1 MANQPYFPG
10 REGDQ
15 LTFLT
20 NLQSKIA
27 AYYTAL
33 DISAARQPKLQLT
46 LAWLIWAWQ
55 SYLPARRQDAPA
67 ATSWRNLLATG
78 TSDATTVTAPPA
90 PAVLTPPAGTAYFGM
105 LTCFSRKSAAGRPP
119 KATPTPSARTSASS
133 VPPPPRTP
141 TRPSSA
147 RGPWRKTT
155 SSSTSP
161 STSTTASGSKTRSRA
176 PPGSPSSPPTPPPP
190 YNDTRPVKTPGQAEW
205 RDYRACWWD
214 NATASMAFGPV
225 LRVLVQ
231 G

>member
-1 MANQPYFPG
+1 MANQPYFPN

-105 LTCFSRKSAAGRPP
+105 LTWLFEEIGRWKTAEGYTDTIGQNLGVIGAA
-119 KATPTPSARTSASS
+119 
-133 VPPPPRTP
+133 
-141 TRPSSA
+141 
-147 RGPWRKTT
+147 
-155 SSSTSP
+155 
-161 STSTTASGSKTRSRA
+161 
-176 PPGSPSSPPTPPPP
+176 
-190 YNDTRPVKTPGQAEW
+190 
-205 RDYRACWWD
+205 
-214 NATASMAFGPV
+214 ATAHTDPPVLSQGPV
-225 LRVLVQ
+225 AQNNVQ
-231 G
+231 LDFTLYEHDGVWLESQV